1 MNISSVF
8 VSHPGLQHAHQLA
21 WALHER
27 GLLQKFWSGVPV
39 LGDCEQLPFWLP
51 KSYAKKIKKVKIP
64 LQLRRHPILFQA
76 LLRAGSVMPSGL
88 SHTDYAHRIFHLFD
102 WWVARHV
109 SSISPKVVIAYENS
123 ALHTFRAAKA
133 IGARCV
139 LDASSL
145 HHATVERLMNVK
157 YTPYLAEINRR
168 KDEEV
173 AMADMILTCSP
184 MAAESYLEAGVPPD
198 KLQPLLLGAEMPK
211 NISHWAPHARPL
223 HFIFAGGIRYLKAID
238 VILAVFRKLHAEGL
252 RYQLS
257 FVGGIGEPAWQQEI
271 ERTPDAKHFPAM
283 PQSVLFEMLGQADC
297 LLLPSRF
304 DSFGMVVAEAMA
316 CGTPAIVS
324 TQTGAKAMIE
334 QFPGSGWIIDCNEE
348 SLYRCVKERI
358 EHRAELFTAR
368 VHASEAARH
377 FTWQAYRERA
387 GQFIQDWM

>member
-1 MNISSVF
+1 MNINSIF
-8 VSHPGLQHAHQLA
+8 ISHPGIQHAHQLA

-39 LGDCEQLPFWLP
+39 LGDGEKLPFWLP
-51 KSYAKKIKKVKIP
+51 KSYAKKIKSVNIP
-64 LQLRRHPILFQA
+64 LHLRRHPMLFQA
-76 LLRAGSVMPSGL
+76 LLRADSIIPANMSR
-88 SHTDYAHRIFHLFD
+88 TDYAHRIFHLFD
-102 WWVARHV
+102 WWIASHV
-109 SSISPKVVIAYENS
+109 SSINPKVVIAYENS
-123 ALHTFRAAKA
+123 AYHTFRVAKS

-145 HHATVERLMNVK
+145 HHSTVERLMNVK

-184 MAAESYLEAGVPPD
+184 MAAESYLEAGVPLD
-198 KLQPLLLGAEMPK
+198 KLHPLLLGAEMPQ
-211 NISHWAPHARPL
+211 NTSHWSPHAKPL

-238 VILAVFRKLHAEGL
+238 VILAVFRKLHTEGL
-252 RYQLS
+252 PYRLS
-257 FVGGIGEPAWQQEI
+257 LVGGISEPGWQQEI
-271 ERTPDAKHFPAM
+271 ERTQNASHFPNM
-283 PQSVLFEMLGQADC
+283 PQSALFEMLAQADC

-324 TQTGAKAMIE
+324 IHTGAKAMIE

-348 SLYRCVKERI
+348 SLYRCVKARI
-358 EHRAELFTAR
+358 QNREALFAAR
-368 VHASEAARH
+368 TPASEAARH
-377 FTWQAYRERA
+377 FTWHAYRERA
-387 GQFIQDWM
+387 GQFIQSWM